1 MSTSKISEI
10 EITPIRAQN
19 GLVAFASV
27 LLDNKIRLNSIGI
40 YTKLSGGYRL
50 TYPTKSKGFNIFN
63 PITKEVSQA
72 IEKAVLDKYRQLI
85 GGLFN
90 D

>member
-1 MSTSKISEI
+1 MSASKISEI

-27 LLDNKIRLNSIGI
+27 LLDKKIRLNSIGI

-50 TYPTKSKGFNIFN
+50 TYPTKGAFNIFN

-72 IEKAVLDKYRQLI
+72 IESTVIERYHQLL
-85 GGLFN
+85 GELFN

>member
-1 MSTSKISEI
+1 MTASKISEI

-27 LLDNKIRLNSIGI
+27 LLDNKVKLNSIGI

-50 TYPTKSKGFNIFN
+50 TYPTKGQFNIFK

-72 IEKAVLDKYRQLI
+72 IESAVLDKYSQLI
-85 GGLFN
+85 GGFF
-90 D
+90 DD

>member
-1 MSTSKISEI
+1 MTASKISEI

-50 TYPTKSKGFNIFN
+50 TYPTKGQFNILN

-72 IEKAVLDKYRQLI
+72 IETAVLNKYSQLI
-85 GGLFN
+85 GGAYN
-90 D
+90 A